1 MKQTN
6 ELKRNEA
13 QSFRRRGDFLDNKEV
28 LQSNTETL
36 HDQTFREEGQTAKEA
51 SLVRL
56 AQAGDQTAFS
66 RLVQPY
72 MRLAYHVALRI
83 TGNREDAED
92 ASQQSLLKAFVRLD
106 QFNGESLF
114 STWLTRIA
122 INEALMKV
130 RKRRSEDCHLLHETN
145 SEQESSPVDQLH
157 AGEDFHPELLYVK
170 WEKQRL
176 LRDAIDSLQGTS
188 RAVVW
193 LLGIQERKTKEAAKL
208 LNLSES
214 AVKSRFLRARQQLR
228 ESLEHRI

>member
-1 MKQTN
+1 MTRETPVQP
-6 ELKRNEA
+6 
-13 QSFRRRGDFLDNKEV
+13 LDDSSDD
-28 LQSNTETL
+28 LSTGETI
-36 HDQTFREEGQTAKEA
+36 DNAKEA
-51 SLVRL
+51 SLVRQ
-56 AQAGDQTAFS
+56 AQAGDQAAFAQ
-66 RLVQPY
+66 LVQPY

-92 ASQQSLLKAFVRLD
+92 ASQQSLLKTFVRLD

-130 RKRRSEDCHLLHETN
+130 RKRRSEDAHLLHETHA
-145 SEQESSPVDQLH
+145 EQETSPVDMLH
-157 AGEDFHPELLYVK
+157 AGEDVHPELLYQK
-170 WEKQRL
+170 WENQRL
-176 LRDAIDSLQGTS
+176 LKKAIDELQGTS

-193 LLGIQERKTKEAAKL
+193 MLGMQERKTRETARL

-228 ESLEHRI
+228 ESLADQL